1 MEDKIVDH
9 IKEKYN
15 PLAIILYGSRA
26 TDVAKEHSD
35 WDIACLINGE
45 SKSDSFE
52 FEGESLD
59 LGLYHYPLDLVTA
72 LKHFDGTLQ
81 SARLLYDQNAAGEK
95 FLAEIK
101 SHYALGRN
109 LTDEQLA
116 LRNQFMTRRLKKLQ
130 QSQDN
135 SALFAIHIGVFIE
148 RATQYW
154 FEVLNNKWR
163 TSLRSRLVMIEQED
177 KEFYNSLETLG
188 SEKVNNL
195 EKISTAQSIIDK
207 IFQK

>member
-1 MEDKIVDH
+1 MEDKIVNH

-35 WDIACLINGE
+35 WDIACLVEGE

-81 SARLLYDQNAAGEK
+81 SAKLLYDQNGVGEK

-109 LTDEQLA
+109 LTEEQIA
-116 LRNQFMTRRLKKLQ
+116 MRHQFLLRRLKKLE

-135 SALFAIHIGVFIE
+135 PALFAIHIGVFIE

-163 TSLRSRLVMIEQED
+163 TSLRSRLAVIQTED
-177 KEFYNSLETLG
+177 QSFYDY
-188 SEKVNNL
+188 L
-195 EKISTAQSIIDK
+195 EKLSSHITIGEKIDIAGIVNSK
-207 IFQK
+207 IFGK